1 MYFMMYGVEKQLWCL
16 YRHYLTAY
24 ATSNKLLSI
33 QTAAV
38 EKPSDEL
45 YPIKTHSRKSKLKK
59 KIFQVQIFLSG
70 TSLLQA
76 HDTYSVCVNF
86 PSSE

>member
-45 YPIKTHSRKSKLKK
+45 YPIKTHSRKSKLQKRFSK
-59 KIFQVQIFLSG
+59 SRFS
-70 TSLLQA
+70 
-76 HDTYSVCVNF
+76 SVGLACSKRMTRTPLV
-86 PSSE
+86 